1 MKQCISI
8 ALALFLAAA
17 VSAETAYPVS
27 VTTYDKD
34 GKAITQVFKQA
45 PKKVITNNL
54 SMTEMLIELGLQ
66 DRIIGMLDPDNAVT
80 GKYKKAINSIPHIG
94 NKKTVSREVVFSYE
108 PDAVLGRNMMFS
120 EKSLGTVSFWNENG
134 IPIYA
139 QKASVLNIKQDLQ
152 NIIEDVRNLGIIFNV
167 QDKAEAYAKQ
177 LEQRL
182 NAVLQHISTKG
193 TSFKKALIM
202 CAYNGTTFGAYK
214 SALQESL
221 LNVLGYTNIATGTS
235 GLTTENLIT
244 MNPELIIYVTSDR
257 NKKLDA
263 NAVSSLQANVVL
275 VDVPA
280 IAQRKIMTISYDELM
295 DYGPAVL
302 NALEAVDAFLRK

>member
-1 MKQCISI
+1 
-8 ALALFLAAA
+8 
-17 VSAETAYPVS
+17 
-27 VTTYDKD
+27 
-34 GKAITQVFKQA
+34 
-45 PKKVITNNL
+45 
-54 SMTEMLIELGLQ
+54 
-66 DRIIGMLDPDNAVT
+66 
-80 GKYKKAINSIPHIG
+80 
-94 NKKTVSREVVFSYE
+94 
-108 PDAVLGRNMMFS
+108 
-120 EKSLGTVSFWNENG
+120 
-134 IPIYA
+134 
-139 QKASVLNIKQDLQ
+139 
-152 NIIEDVRNLGIIFNV
+152 
-167 QDKAEAYAKQ
+167 
-177 LEQRL
+177 
-182 NAVLQHISTKG
+182 
-193 TSFKKALIM
+193 M

-263 NAVSSLQANVVL
+263 NAISSLQANVVL
-275 VDVPA
+275 VGVPA